1 MWVLDSGRIGDKQL
15 CHPQLIIFD
24 LNTDNRLYTFKIP
37 LSQFHPGLSNFV
49 TPIID
54 VRDPPPY
61 GRCSNTMVY
70 MADVTGFGLVVFD
83 LHRLKSWRIENK
95 LMFPDPDFGTF
106 TVAGESF
113 DLMDG
118 ILGMTLS
125 PKTNG
130 GRNNLAK
137 TFGGGYNGNNIIQSG
152 LYDFFFLNFSVFNF

>member
-1 MWVLDSGRIGDKQL
+1 
-15 CHPQLIIFD
+15 
-24 LNTDNRLYTFKIP
+24 
-37 LSQFHPGLSNFV
+37 
-49 TPIID
+49 
-54 VRDPPPY
+54 
-61 GRCSNTMVY
+61 

-106 TVAGESF
+106 TIAGESF

-125 PKTNG
+125 PKTNA

-137 TFGGGYNGNNIIQSG
+137 TFGNGYNGNNYIQSG
-152 LYDFFFLNFSVFNF
+152 LYNFIYKKKDFILIFKQLQKVIEFYTSMHWQVKMRIQYH